1 MEANFSTA
9 PPSPFEWLFSQ
20 PLSYNGSSSGS
31 RMFFD
36 AALGKVS
43 GRESERE
50 RADNEQFAFETSLFT
65 YGFGK
70 TKVSF

>member
-1 MEANFSTA
+1 MAVFTA
-9 PPSPFEWLFSQ
+9 LELQ
-20 PLSYNGSSSGS
+20 RQQQLS

-43 GRESERE
+43 ESERGSE

-65 YGFGK
+65 YGFGH
-70 TKVSF
+70 TTVGF